1 MPINTIASASR
12 KQMRHVLAVFNSI
25 VFDYIVRL
33 KMAGLDLT
41 QTIIKQIPVPEEE
54 RYEDIITFRGVEAS
68 IEEHINSR
76 IKVLYASDN
85 RMSGLFDDTDTYM
98 LNFSS
103 RKQILSELDSLIAIM
118 YRIKQDDLSN
128 IAIHFN
134 KFYSKR
140 EIEEFF

>member
-1 MPINTIASASR
+1 
-12 KQMRHVLAVFNSI
+12 
-25 VFDYIVRL
+25 
-33 KMAGLDLT
+33 
-41 QTIIKQIPVPEEE
+41 
-54 RYEDIITFRGVEAS
+54 
-68 IEEHINSR
+68 
-76 IKVLYASDN
+76 
-85 RMSGLFDDTDTYM
+85 MSGLFDDTDTYM